1 MFANIFSLF
10 HKSYMQCFISYNGNV
25 RMVHRQCTNGT
36 WLMYEKESLSPA
48 LSQGN
53 ESPSPTLPQ
62 GKGALNG
69 YESQIVNRL
78 IV

>member
-1 MFANIFSLF
+1 MYEW
-10 HKSYMQCFISYNGNV
+10 YMGNV
-25 RMVHRQCTNGT
+25 RIVQSQCTNGT

-62 GKGALNG
+62 GKGVLMVARAKL
-69 YESQIVNRL
+69 L
-78 IV
+78 IG